1 MGYGVARKYWPAPL
15 ELFWMAKMS
24 VDIYNTRR
32 GYFNKCKWYA
42 RDEDTGESN
51 EIIISRPAN
60 GIFYAKE
67 IAAQTSQDKGYQ
79 WDVSFIRPR
88 YNYNESQD
96 LTGIKRGCLVE
107 YNWKNM
113 ALNPL
118 MFKKALKKQ
127 RIYTKR
133 VSTWYFFS

>member
-1 MGYGVARKYWPAPL
+1 
-15 ELFWMAKMS
+15 MS

-67 IAAQTSQDKGYQ
+67 IAAQTSQDKVINGMFLFDQ
-79 WDVSFIRPR
+79 DTITI
-88 YNYNESQD
+88 ESQD
-96 LTGIKRGCLVE
+96 SLTGIKRGCLVE
-107 YNWKNM
+107 YNGKIWHLINVQESIV
-113 ALNPL
+113 
-118 MFKKALKKQ
+118 KKQ
-127 RIYTKR
+127 REFTHKT
-133 VSTWYFFS
+133 SATWYLQLRA